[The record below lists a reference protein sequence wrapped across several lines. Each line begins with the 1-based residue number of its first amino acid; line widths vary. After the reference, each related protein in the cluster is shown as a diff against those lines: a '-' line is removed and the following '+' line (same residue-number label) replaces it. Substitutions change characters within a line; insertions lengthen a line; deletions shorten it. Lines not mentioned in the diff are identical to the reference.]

1 MQNKLTFR
9 FGALLLVFS
18 FILGMTQSQAQYR
31 TTLWEKS
38 AKLSTKPLW
47 MGTDTER
54 GSAYGNGKLYVV
66 ARKVATNIYTV
77 NPNTADSTGYLNMT
91 GVSGGTIVLNDVEVS
106 GDGAIYAC
114 NVTSN
119 ALTTTFKI
127 YRWANDAAA
136 PVEVI
141 NYSASA
147 QRLGDKFTV
156 VGSAADNTLTIYAPA
171 STNANSVASNVV
183 FRWRTTDNGT
193 SFVRDS
199 IALTGVSTT
208 APGASAAIYPLTTGV
223 SEFVWKAN
231 GTQARRF
238 NADGTVIDSLNS
250 TLLPTG
256 SNAMVYFSEGG
267 RKYVLAY
274 VYTGTPQNGLRLID
288 VTNQYN
294 TQHVVRDFTP
304 SIGTTTNTNGTG
316 DVDLVSQGSGVY
328 TAYMLATNNGL
339 SAYNYYF
346 SGLPDVNTV
355 SSFPYTVDFAN
366 GLITDGGWSGSF
378 IGRGTESRTN
388 YAASFLY
395 NYIPAPATQA
405 ERVPGLLVSPK
416 IQLPANHRV
425 RFWWKDDDITAIIG
439 NDTTYFEVSTNNGS
453 TWTTLGFMSRSASMS
468 SYEEAIFDLSAYAGN
483 NFRMR
488 WRDVTNASL
497 SAYGF
502 GLDDILIEAIPQ
514 IPVIALNPSTTAF
527 GATYIGGNMQKT
539 VVVSNTGGAALTA
552 TLSLP
557 SRVTA
562 NTTSLNIPNG
572 QQFNLVLTFTPTD
585 TSALNDSIKFVTN
598 DPVAGTFYYKVSG
611 TSVQPFILP
620 TIVQNFDT
628 STGTIPANWSGTYAV
643 NSTGG
648 VNWSKRLTRNLYGSA
663 LTGNFATPFF
673 SAIATS
679 QLKFKYR
686 VVNYTGYGTSSAVGT
701 PNTDFKIFVS
711 VSTNFGGSFSVVDSI
726 GAHNH
731 VADTNYVEKSW
742 NLSAFAGKTIQVRI
756 DGARLNGDFY
766 SDFDDWFMG
775 TPSET
780 AIDWGNLQW
789 PATATITA
797 GDSVTAYGQ
806 AYKGGVTDS
815 TGQAFGLNAWVGI
828 STTNNNPANWTTWVP
843 ATFNVQS
850 GNNDE
855 FMASFGKNLAPGTYY
870 YAFRYQYLGGP
881 YRYGAYSTNGGGFW
895 DSTNY
900 KSGVLTV
907 NPYSISSLPYFEGF
921 EGTAFPPTGWVREDK
936 NGGTT
941 WTRATAQPRTG
952 VGHARYTYSGTLPG
966 NDFIITPGLQMT
978 EGQAIQVTYW
988 YKAQSG
994 YPEKLKVLA
1003 GRAQTGD
1010 SLTTVLADH
1019 PNITNTT
1026 YADNTVFFIAPA
1038 NGTYYFGFQAYTPAD
1053 QYLLDLDD
1061 ITISALKP
1069 VDYSMVSF
1077 NQSSG
1082 TPAEK
1087 TGAIKISKK
1096 NPEMTISFDGIG
1108 KPSSD
1113 VNNSKMLFSEIP
1125 TTDLAGLLPVYLNAT
1140 VKRLGSTGPAF
1151 TVGANFN
1158 GNLATPVNRPGIG
1171 TIGGTDL
1178 IPFNFTATARGTFTA
1193 RAFVSAVGDSVSN
1206 NDTLA
1211 NFKVR
1216 VYPDSGIVVKNDDYE
1231 NNAITSVGFGT
1242 NNLPMTA
1249 GVRFTAGQNMRLANI
1264 DAIYRNE
1271 ASADSIVVKVWAA
1284 GVDTL
1289 APGAVLYTKSF
1300 AGENYINPGAG
1311 PQLVTLPLDNNAPT
1325 FLAGS
1330 DFWVSISFV
1339 STIQFPMGA
1348 HAGTIPKPGRSYGS
1362 SDGGTTWFPLVLSS
1376 VPYAWTMRAIGIPY
1390 TPPPPPVYST
1400 VWEKSQAQGSLPS
1413 WFSTANNERG
1423 FAYGRVNDGTGNMV
1437 NRLFVVS
1444 RNGGNFVRVVDAAT
1458 GSDAGTLTMDAIISG
1473 GLITINDI
1481 EVTYDGKILATNVV
1495 GSTVTAQDWKVYMW
1509 DNLTST
1515 PVLAM
1520 TYVVPPVNP
1529 NTRLGDKFR
1538 VTGNFYNNT
1547 AVIWAADA
1555 ANAKVYKF
1563 SMSNGAFNPVPEI
1576 ITLSNGAF
1584 GGSASVAPLPDGS
1597 FYYNAA
1603 GKNVMKYTSTGTIID
1618 TLPGTVVATGSNSI
1632 QYLGSVNRAFDEYVL
1647 TFAYGAGNENGFMAK
1662 IPNGAPKQGSFY
1674 GKTVTLGTNSNANGT
1689 GDVAFMFNDDNT
1701 ITVFVLSSNNG
1712 FGAYKL
1718 VNIVPVEL
1726 TSFTA
1731 TSAGSNVNLAW
1742 TTATETNSME
1752 FVVERK
1758 AAGRNWENAG
1768 SVKAAGTSTSAVS
1781 YTFTDKNVATGKYS
1795 YRLRQIDLDGTS
1807 ATFNAVEVE
1816 VGVPNVFDLSQNYP
1830 NPFNPSTRVNFS
1842 LPTPENVTLEVFDI
1856 SGQKVATILS
1866 GMFAAGYHSADIDAQ
1881 KLQLSSGIYIYKLS
1895 AGKFTSVKK
1904 MMLMK

>member
-1 MQNKLTFR
+1 MRNKLTFTVSAWMI
-9 FGALLLVFS
+9 ALFLV
-18 FILGMTQSQAQYR
+18 LGMTQAQAQYR
-31 TTLWEKS
+31 TSIWEKS
-38 AKLSTKPLW
+38 SKLLNRPLW
-47 MGTDTER
+47 LGTDTER
-54 GSAYGNGKLYVV
+54 GSAYGNNKLYVV
-66 ARKVATNIYTV
+66 SRKYATNVYTIDA
-77 NPNTADSTGYLNMT
+77 NTGDSTGYLNVT
-91 GVSGGTIVLNDVEVS
+91 GITGGTFALNDVEVAA
-106 GDGAIYAC
+106 DGAIYAA
-114 NVTSN
+114 NVTTN
-119 ALTTTFKI
+119 ALTSAFKI
-127 YRWANDAAA
+127 YRWVNDAAA

-141 NYSASA
+141 NFTGSP

-156 VGSAADNTLTIYAPA
+156 VGSAANNSLTIYAAAATGTTGVPY
-171 STNANSVASNVV
+171 NIVY
-183 FRWRTTDNGT
+183 RWTTTDFGA

-199 IALTGVSTT
+199 IVLTGVSTT
-208 APGASAAIYPLTTGV
+208 SPGATPAVYPLTTGV

-231 GTQARRF
+231 GTQLRRF
-238 NADGTVIDSLNS
+238 NADGSVIDSVN
-250 TLLPTG
+250 TNVLPTG
-256 SNAMVYFSEGG
+256 SNALTYFTQGG
-267 RKYVLAY
+267 KKYILVY

-294 TQHVVRDFTP
+294 TQHLVLDYTP

-316 DVDLVSQGSGVY
+316 DVDLVSNGDGSY
-328 TAYMLATNNGL
+328 DAYMFASNNGL
-339 SAYNYYF
+339 AKYKYYF
-346 SGLPDVNTV
+346 NGLPDLTTV
-355 SSFPYTVDFAN
+355 SSFPYTVDFAD
-366 GLITDGGWSGSF
+366 GLITGNGWSGNF
-378 IGRGTESRTN
+378 IDRGTESKTN
-388 YAASFLY
+388 FSARFLY
-395 NYIPAPATQA
+395 NYIPTAQS
-405 ERVPGLLVSPK
+405 GLTLGYLTSPK

-425 RFWWKDDDITAIIG
+425 KFWWKDDDITAVIG
-439 NDTTYFEVSTNNGS
+439 ADTTFFEVSTDNGVA
-453 TWTTLGFMSRSASMS
+453 WTTLGFMSRAGSMAA
-468 SYEEAIFDLSAYAGN
+468 YEEAIFDLSAYAGN

-488 WRDVTNASL
+488 WRDKTNGTL

-514 IPVIALNPSTTAF
+514 IPVIALNPTSTAF
-527 GATYIGGNMQKT
+527 GATFIGGNMQKT
-539 VVVSNTGGAALTA
+539 VVISNNGGAALTG
-552 TLSLP
+552 TLTLP
-557 SRVTA
+557 ARVTA

-572 QQFNLVLTFTPTD
+572 QQFSLVLTFTPTD
-585 TSALNDSIKFVTN
+585 TAALNDSIRFVTN
-598 DPVAGTFYYKVSG
+598 DPVAGTFYYKVTG
-611 TSVQPFILP
+611 TSVQPFVLP
-620 TIVQNFDT
+620 LISQNFDT
-628 STGTIPANWSGTYAV
+628 SANSTIPANWAGNYTV
-643 NSTGG
+643 NAIGG
-648 VNWSKRLTRNLYGSA
+648 IGWSKRLTRNLYGSA
-663 LTGNFATPFF
+663 LTGNINTPFL
-673 SAIATS
+673 SATATT

-686 VVNYTGYGTSSAVGT
+686 VVNYTGYGTASAVAT
-701 PNTDFKIFVS
+701 PNTDFKLFVS
-711 VSTNFGGSFSVVDSI
+711 VSTNFGGSFTTVDSI

-731 VADTNYVEKSW
+731 VADTNYVEKTW
-742 NLSAFAGKTIQVRI
+742 NLSAYAGKTIQVKV
-756 DGARLNGDFY
+756 DGVRLNGDFY

-775 TPSET
+775 TPPES

-789 PATATITA
+789 PATAAITA
-797 GDSVTAYGQ
+797 GDSVTVYGQ

-855 FMASFGKNLAPGTYY
+855 FMASIGKTLAPGTYY

-895 DSTNY
+895 DSTNN

-907 NPYSISSLPYFEGF
+907 NPYTITSLPYFEGF
-921 EGTAFPPTGWVREDK
+921 EGTSFPPTGWAREDK

-941 WTRATAQPRTG
+941 WTRATAQPKSG

-966 NDFIITPGLQMT
+966 NDWVITPGLQMT
-978 EGQAIQVTYW
+978 AGQAVQISYW
-988 YKAQSG
+988 YKAQAG
-994 YPEKLKVLA
+994 YPEKLKVAA
-1003 GRAQTGD
+1003 GRAQTAD
-1010 SLTTVLADH
+1010 SLTEVLADH
-1019 PNITNTT
+1019 PNITNAV
-1026 YADNTVFFIAPA
+1026 YENNAVFFVAPA
-1038 NGTYYFGFQAYTPAD
+1038 NGTYYFGFQSYSVPD
-1053 QYLLDLDD
+1053 QWLLDLDD

-1069 VDYSMVSF
+1069 VDYSVVSF

-1087 TGAIKISKK
+1087 IGDIKISKK

-1108 KPSSD
+1108 KPSTN
-1113 VNNSKMLFSEIP
+1113 VNNSKVMFSEIP

-1158 GNLATPVNRPGIG
+1158 GTPATPVNRPGIG

-1178 IPFNFTATARGTFTA
+1178 IPFMFTATSRGTFTA
-1193 RAFVSAVGDSVSN
+1193 RAFVTSVGDSVSS
-1206 NDTLA
+1206 NDSLA

-1231 NNAITSVGFGT
+1231 NNPITSVGFGT

-1271 ASADSIVVKVWAA
+1271 ASVDSIVVKVWAA
-1284 GVDTL
+1284 GADTL

-1300 AGENYINPGAG
+1300 AGENYINAG
-1311 PQLVTLPLDNNAPT
+1311 TSPQLVTLPLGDDAPT
-1325 FLAGS
+1325 FLSGS

-1339 STIQFPMGA
+1339 ATIQFPMGA
-1348 HAGTIPKPGRSYGS
+1348 HAGTIPKPGRSFGS

-1376 VPYAWTMRAIGIPY
+1376 VPYAWTMRPVGIPY

-1400 VWEKSQAQGSLPS
+1400 LWEKSQSQGSLPS
-1413 WFSTANNERG
+1413 WFSTINYERG
-1423 FAYGRVNDGTGNMV
+1423 FAYGLVDDGTGAKV
-1437 NRLFVVS
+1437 SRLFVVS
-1444 RNGGNFVRVVDAAT
+1444 RNGGNSVRVVDPAN

-1473 GLITINDI
+1473 GLIVINDI
-1481 EVTYDGKILATNVV
+1481 EVTYDGKILASNVV

-1509 DNLTST
+1509 DKLTST

-1520 TYVVPPVNP
+1520 TYVVPPVTP

-1584 GGSASVAPLPDGS
+1584 GGSASVAPLPDGT

-1603 GKNVMKYTSTGTIID
+1603 GKNVMKYAANGAILD
-1618 TLPGTVVATGSNSI
+1618 TLPGTVIATGSNSI
-1632 QYLGSVNRAFDEYVL
+1632 QYLGSVNRANDEYIVS
-1647 TFAYGAGNENGFMAK
+1647 FAYGAGNENGFMAK
-1662 IPNGAPKQGSFY
+1662 IPNGDPKQGSFY
-1674 GKTVTLGTNSNANGT
+1674 GKTPGLGTNANANGT
-1689 GDVAFMFNDDNT
+1689 GDVAYMFNSDNS

-1718 VNIVPVEL
+1718 LNTVPVEL

-1731 TSAGSNVNLAW
+1731 TATGTNVNIAW
-1742 TTATETNSME
+1742 ATATETNSSE

-1758 AAGRNWENAG
+1758 SSKGSWESAG
-1768 SVKAAGTSTSAVS
+1768 SVKAAGTATSPRS
-1781 YTFTDKNVATGKYS
+1781 YSFIDKNVSSGKYS
-1795 YRLRQIDLDGTS
+1795 YRLRQVDLDGTTT
-1807 ATFNAVEVE
+1807 TFAAVEVE
-1816 VGVPNVFDLSQNYP
+1816 VGTPASFDLSQNYP

-1842 LPTPENVTLEVFDI
+1842 LPTATNVTLEVFDI
-1856 SGQKVATILS
+1856 SGQKVATVIS
-1866 GMFAAGYHSADIDAQ
+1866 GYFAAGYHTTDIDAQ
-1881 KLQLSSGIYIYKLS
+1881 KFGLSSGIYLYKLS
-1895 AGKFTSVKK
+1895 AGQFTSTKK
-1904 MMLMK
+1904 MILMK

>member
-9 FGALLLVFS
+9 FGAFMLAVFLLLG
-18 FILGMTQSQAQYR
+18 ITQTQAQYR

-38 AKLSTKPLW
+38 AKLTSLPAW
-47 MGTDTER
+47 FGTTNTER
-54 GSAYGNGKLYVV
+54 GFGVGNGKIYVSTNKYGT
-66 ARKVATNIYTV
+66 RILILNATTG
-77 NPNTADSTGYLNMT
+77 DSLGVLDMT
-91 GVSGGTIVLNDVEVS
+91 GVSGGSGATIADVEVDA
-106 GDGAIYAC
+106 DGAIYAC
-114 NVTSN
+114 NLVTT
-119 ALTTTFKI
+119 ATTSAFKI

-136 PVEVI
+136 PVNI
-141 NYSASA
+141 ISTTGPAA
-147 QRLGDKFTV
+147 RLGDKFTV
-156 VGSAADNTLTIYAPA
+156 VGGTSNNTLTIYAA
-171 STNANSVASNVV
+171 TSTTNKVYKWS
-183 FRWRTTDNGT
+183 TTDNGT
-193 SFVRDS
+193 SYLMDS
-199 IALTGVSTT
+199 VTLVGVSTT
-208 APGASAAIYPLTTGV
+208 APGSSPAVFPLTTGA
-223 SEFVWKAN
+223 SEFVYNSN
-231 GTQARRF
+231 GSSARRF
-238 NADGTVIDSLNS
+238 NADGSVIDTINT
-250 TLLPTG
+250 TLLPSG
-256 SNAMVYFSEGG
+256 SNSIAYFTEGG
-267 RKYVLAY
+267 RKYVIAY

-294 TQHVVRDFTP
+294 TQHVVRDVTP

-316 DVDLVSQGSGVY
+316 DVEVVSLGGGVY

-339 SAYNYYF
+339 AAHNYYF
-346 SGLPDVNTV
+346 SGLPDVSTV
-355 SSFPYTVDFAN
+355 STFPYTVDFSN
-366 GLITDGGWSGSF
+366 GLITDGGWSGAF
-378 IGRGTESRTN
+378 IDRGTESRTN
-388 YAASFLY
+388 YSARFLY
-395 NYIPAPATQA
+395 NYIPTPTTQA

-416 IQLPANHRV
+416 IQLPAAHRV
-425 RFWWKDDDITAIIG
+425 RFWWKDDDITAIIS
-439 NDTTYFEVSTNNGS
+439 NDTTFFEVSTNNGS
-453 TWTTLGFMSRSASMS
+453 TWTTLGFLSRASSMTN
-468 SYEEAIFDLSAYAGN
+468 YEEAVFDLSAYAGN

-488 WRDVTNASL
+488 WRDVTNSST

-502 GLDDILIEAIPQ
+502 GLDDILIEPVPQ
-514 IPVIALNPSTTAF
+514 IPVIGLNPASTAF

-539 VVVSNTGGAALTA
+539 VVVSNTGGVALTA
-552 TLSLP
+552 TLTLP

-562 NTTSLNIPNG
+562 NTTSLNVPNG

-585 TSALNDSIKFVTN
+585 TAALNDSIKFVTN
-598 DPVAGTFYYKVSG
+598 DPSAGTFYYKVSG

-628 STGTIPANWSGTYAV
+628 STGTIPANWSGNYTV
-643 NSTGG
+643 SSNGG
-648 VNWSKRLTRNLYGSA
+648 VNWSKRLTKNLYGSS
-663 LTGNFATPFF
+663 LTGFFASPFF
-673 SAIATS
+673 SATATS

-686 VVNYTGYGTSSAVGT
+686 VVNYTGYGTSTAVGT
-701 PNTDFKIFVS
+701 PNTDFKLYVS
-711 VSTNFGGSFSVVDSI
+711 VSTNFGGSFTTVDSI

-731 VADTNYVEKSW
+731 TADTNYVEKSW
-742 NLSAFAGKTIQVRI
+742 NLSAYAGKTIQVRV
-756 DGARLNGDFY
+756 DGARFNGDFY
-766 SDFDDWFMG
+766 TDFDDWFMG
-775 TPSET
+775 TPSVS

-789 PATATITA
+789 PATAAITA
-797 GDSVTAYGQ
+797 GDSVVVYGQ
-806 AYKGGVTDS
+806 AYKAGVTDS
-815 TGQAFGLNAWVGI
+815 TGQAFGLNAWVGV
-828 STTNNNPANWTTWVP
+828 STTNTNPANWTTWVP
-843 ATFNVQS
+843 ATFNVQA

-855 FMASFGKNLAPGTYY
+855 FMATIGKNLAPGTYY
-870 YAFRYQYLGGP
+870 YAYRYEYLGGP
-881 YRYGAYSTNGGGFW
+881 YRYGGYSTNGGGFW
-895 DSTNY
+895 DSTSNI
-900 KSGVLTV
+900 SGVLTV
-907 NPYSISSLPYFEGF
+907 NPYSITSLPYFEGF
-921 EGTAFPPTGWVREDK
+921 EGTTFPPTGWTREDK

-941 WTRATAQPRTG
+941 WSRATAQPRTG
-952 VGHARYTYSGTLPG
+952 VGHARYSYSGTLPG
-966 NDFIITPGLQMT
+966 NDYIITPGLQMT
-978 EGQAIQVTYW
+978 EGQAVQITYW
-988 YKAQSG
+988 YKAQAAT

-1003 GRAQTGD
+1003 GRAQLAD

-1019 PNITNTT
+1019 PSITNTVYT
-1026 YADNTVFFIAPA
+1026 DNTVFFVAPA

-1053 QYLLDLDD
+1053 QWLLDLDD

-1077 NQSSG
+1077 TQSASAPSEKSG
-1082 TPAEK
+1082 AFTL
-1087 TGAIKISKK
+1087 SKK
-1096 NPEMTISFDGIG
+1096 NPEMAISFDGVG
-1108 KPSSD
+1108 RPSSD
-1113 VNNSKMLFSEIP
+1113 VNNSKVLFSEIP

-1158 GNLATPVNRPGIG
+1158 GTPATPVNRTGIG

-1178 IPFNFTATARGTFTA
+1178 IPFTFNGTARGTFTA
-1193 RAFVSAVGDSVSN
+1193 RAFVTAAGDSVSS
-1206 NDTLA
+1206 NDTLT

-1249 GVRFTAGQNMRLANI
+1249 GTRFTAGQNMRLANI

-1271 ASADSIVVKVWAA
+1271 TSVDSIVVKIWAA
-1284 GVDTL
+1284 GTDTL

-1339 STIQFPMGA
+1339 AAIQYPMGA
-1348 HAGTIPKPGRSYGS
+1348 HSGTIPMPGRSFGS

-1400 VWEKSQAQGSLPS
+1400 LWEKSQAQGTLPS

-1437 NRLFVVS
+1437 SRLFIVS
-1444 RNGGNFVRVVDAAT
+1444 RNGGNNVRVVDPAT
-1458 GSDAGTLTMDAIISG
+1458 GSDAGTLLMDTVING
-1473 GLITINDI
+1473 GLIIINDI
-1481 EVTYDGKILATNVV
+1481 ETTYDGKILASNVV

-1509 DNLTST
+1509 DKLTST
-1515 PVLAM
+1515 PVLALK
-1520 TYVVPPVNP
+1520 YVVPAVTPA
-1529 NTRLGDKFR
+1529 TRLGDKFK

-1555 ANAKVYKF
+1555 NNAKVYKF

-1576 ITLSNGAF
+1576 ITLSNNAF

-1597 FYYNAA
+1597 FYYNAT
-1603 GKNVMKYTSTGTIID
+1603 GKNVMKFSSNGAIID
-1618 TLPGTVVATGSNSI
+1618 TIPGTVIATGSNAIS
-1632 QYLGSVNRAFDEYVL
+1632 YLGSVNRAFDEFIVS
-1647 TFAYGAGNENGFMAK
+1647 FAFGAGNENGFMAK
-1662 IPNGAPKQGSFY
+1662 IPDGNPKLGSLY
-1674 GKTVTLGTNSNANGT
+1674 GKTPQLGSNSNANGT

-1726 TSFTA
+1726 TSFNATA
-1731 TSAGSNVNLAW
+1731 IGNNVNVSW
-1742 TTATETNSME
+1742 VTATETNSSH
-1752 FVVERK
+1752 FIVERK
-1758 AAGRNWENAG
+1758 VSGGNWESAG
-1768 SVKAAGTSTSAVS
+1768 SVRAAGTSTSTVS
-1781 YTFTDKNVATGKYS
+1781 YAFTDKNVATGKYM

-1807 ATFNAVEVE
+1807 ATFNSIEVE

-1842 LPTPENVTLEVFDI
+1842 IPTPENVTLELFDI